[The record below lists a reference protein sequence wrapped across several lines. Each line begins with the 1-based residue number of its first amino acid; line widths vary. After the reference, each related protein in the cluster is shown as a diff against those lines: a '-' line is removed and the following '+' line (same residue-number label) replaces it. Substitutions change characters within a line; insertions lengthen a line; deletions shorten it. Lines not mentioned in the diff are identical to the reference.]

1 MGEVAS
7 KGKVQG
13 AGNAGGAM
21 GGSISGQQ
29 RGRTQVLASSAYRG
43 NTAFKEALHVPI
55 LPGPDMSGKASFLFP
70 LMDVS
75 GSMHAKLATAKEQI
89 CKQFVAS
96 TDANAVGMM
105 AFTTEPYLV
114 VPVSGMSSKRDK
126 EDFEKT
132 VKSLFIPSHSG
143 TDIPAAL
150 LRYLQEINALLDRVP
165 ARSKLEMRKTSCVV
179 ITDGLNEV
187 SDGTWNKVSEA
198 VSDTRS
204 RAKKKS
210 CYLFFYLVNLQ
221 SSDVDENILQ
231 RLSQVLRAERAARA
245 GLQPLQVYDT
255 ISQHMVTVEKCVSRI
270 SQVKEQLQKMDDES
284 KGQKEHQT
292 LTMTVIETSIKLV
305 KVELKKHQVETQSF
319 DNDLKTFEEETQN
332 IFQVKA
338 SLLADDYR
346 SKVQDALKGLQS
358 QLESFDSQMSHVRG
372 AVQSSRDQ
380 LQEMAAAALKSQYSQ
395 DLDRISVDLAA
406 YEEFLEKSQVAS
418 EEMKEDLQ
426 ETRKVLQEK
435 EGRIID
441 FMKQN
446 KNDQFDAGRLLAR
459 TQKQREK
466 AHSLA
471 KEMKMEAELK
481 SWEFVP
487 TPSEHEP
494 LSECCIC
501 FKENGPSFTLFCGH
515 AIFCAGCLAGHVK
528 AKADQNLPAFC
539 PAEGCSHE
547 LLQDEVDSFCAMAG
561 QQEVARLYQK
571 RCTQR
576 RIEPRDSK
584 VACPQGC
591 GNLAC
596 SRLDDRSASCEK
608 CKILFC
614 TQCDSRSHPEQPDC
628 VLFLEQQL
636 KEAKE
641 SERRDMEQRLQTMKK
656 LHQEG
661 NVRVCPKCNYPY
673 QKISGCD
680 HIVCGKC
687 QSSFHFDSTDARQ
700 QGNDHV
706 QEEEQVLTHQL
717 SSHSLGSASTS
728 NSIQWQGWMKSP

>member
-21 GGSISGQQ
+21 NGSISGQQ
-29 RGRTQVLASSAYRG
+29 RGWTQVLASPAYRG

-55 LPGPDMSGKASFLFP
+55 LPGPDMSGKASLLFP

-126 EDFEKT
+126 EEFEKT

-210 CYLFFYLVNLQ
+210 CYLFFYLLNLQ

-270 SQVKEQLQKMDDES
+270 SQVKEQLQKMDGES

-487 TPSEHEP
+487 TPSEHKP

-547 LLQDEVDSFCAMAG
+547 LLQDEVDSFCCSEKSLFVFWVCSLSTFCALIRDG
-561 QQEVARLYQK
+561 YVK
-571 RCTQR
+571 RIAWETYVVRFCWF
-576 RIEPRDSK
+576 
-584 VACPQGC
+584 C
-591 GNLAC
+591 G
-596 SRLDDRSASCEK
+596 
-608 CKILFC
+608 
-614 TQCDSRSHPEQPDC
+614 
-628 VLFLEQQL
+628 
-636 KEAKE
+636 AK
-641 SERRDMEQRLQTMKK
+641 
-656 LHQEG
+656 
-661 NVRVCPKCNYPY
+661 
-673 QKISGCD
+673 
-680 HIVCGKC
+680 
-687 QSSFHFDSTDARQ
+687 A
-700 QGNDHV
+700 
-706 QEEEQVLTHQL
+706 
-717 SSHSLGSASTS
+717 
-728 NSIQWQGWMKSP
+728 QWQGSRRWLVFIRSAALNVVLSQGIPKWLAPKGVEILLAAGWMSAAQAARSARSCFARSVIQEAILSSQTASSSWSSSSKKQKRVSVVTWNKGCKP